1 MPVTNGTGEQVQEVV
16 QDVTKDL
23 REIGR
28 ELHER
33 AEDVRKETVKT
44 LHNAAETIRKEAREA
59 TEDSGAHKTA
69 DEVAKGLDKAAHYLQ
84 SHSVDQ
90 MGAQATRVVRQNAMR
105 IAIVAFVIGVLL
117 GIVLRGNGE
126 KK

>member
-1 MPVTNGTGEQVQEVV
+1 MPVINGTGEHLEDVV
-16 QDVTKDL
+16 QNANKDM
-23 REIGR
+23 RELGR
-28 ELHER
+28 ELHTR
-33 AEDVRKETVKT
+33 AEDIRKETVKT

-59 TEDSGAHKTA
+59 TQDNGAHKTA

-90 MGAQATRVVRQNAMR
+90 MGAQATRVVRQNAMQ
-105 IAIVAFVIGVLL
+105 IAIVALVIGLLL
-117 GIVLRGNGE
+117 GIVLRGNAD